1 MWMVVKEDED
11 QDDCDRDRGVVDDVD
26 ALDDGNGDDDFGST
40 WACVLPLP
48 WDN

>member
-1 MWMVVKEDED
+1 MYGGVCHHRGDSDGEDH
-11 QDDCDRDRGVVDDVD
+11 GVVVGGD
-26 ALDDGNGDDDFGST
+26 GDDDFGST